1 MKKKYTKAA
10 MSQIIEY
17 WQESKLSQ
25 KEYCKQENIVYHT
38 FKYWY
43 RKYKV
48 EKGLV
53 KANTIKETN
62 KEFIPVEISSWS
74 KQAFYN
80 PDQIEVLFPN
90 GVHMSCSVNMDI
102 QKLKVLLGV

>member
-1 MKKKYTKAA
+1 MKKKYTKSE
-10 MSQIIEY
+10 MYQIIEY

-48 EKGLV
+48 EQGLV
-53 KANTIKETN
+53 KANTIKDN
-62 KEFIPVEISSWS
+62 KNEFIPVEISSWS
-74 KQAFYN
+74 KQAFCN

-90 GVHMSCSVNMDI
+90 GVHMSCPVDMDI
-102 QKLKVLLGV
+102 RKLKALLVV